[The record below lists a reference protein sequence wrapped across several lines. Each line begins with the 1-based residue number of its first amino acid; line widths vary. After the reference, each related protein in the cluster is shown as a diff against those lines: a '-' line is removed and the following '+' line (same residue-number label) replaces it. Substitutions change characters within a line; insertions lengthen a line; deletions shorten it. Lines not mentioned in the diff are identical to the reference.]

1 MSRDKPDYS
10 HLAPKGQIWVAWKS
24 HTKIRYNDLA
34 STGTPVDAGSFFFTH
49 IDLKKLN
56 FFPIPFPSTLSQ
68 IPILPHY
75 ILVKSKKT
83 GGKKGKIWEKILK
96 RLWREIRGN
105 SRGPI
110 QIPSISHHP
119 RCFSQKNGGK
129 ILRNE
134 RKNPSRKFLQ
144 TYNKMGRYMLWNLKC
159 EMWGECEN
167 LPLGGC

>member
-83 GGKKGKIWEKILK
+83 GGKL
-96 RLWREIRGN
+96 
-105 SRGPI
+105 
-110 QIPSISHHP
+110 
-119 RCFSQKNGGK
+119 
-129 ILRNE
+129 
-134 RKNPSRKFLQ
+134 RKNFKNILQKFM
-144 TYNKMGRYMLWNLKC
+144 KWNA
-159 EMWGECEN
+159 EN
-167 LPLGGC
+167 